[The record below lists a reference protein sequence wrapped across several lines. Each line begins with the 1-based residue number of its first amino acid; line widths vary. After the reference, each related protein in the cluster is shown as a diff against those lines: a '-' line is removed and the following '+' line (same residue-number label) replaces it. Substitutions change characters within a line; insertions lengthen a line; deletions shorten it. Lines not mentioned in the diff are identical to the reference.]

1 MRRALRV
8 QYVCFP
14 SLLVFLLFT
23 AVLLTACGSS
33 NRSTSSNTGGT
44 PGGTNGGGTGS
55 GGGGGGGT
63 GGGTGSGQPTVAYVY
78 VGGNNFGGSA
88 LISGFNIT
96 ADAVAHPLPGSPYSG
111 PAGSVVTNGAYVFA
125 TDGTNIQTYTRN
137 SDGSLA
143 RGSSI
148 SGVVHND
155 SPTGS
160 GVGQLTLDSTGQN
173 LYVGEINFQGADND
187 AIAEFAIGSGGVLK
201 FLTNSTIN
209 VDFGSALTFSQDN
222 RFAYGQG
229 CYFINFDLFGLAR
242 QANGTLQS
250 FNDNAAIPLT
260 GNPNDTVC
268 PDSSSASA
276 NNFLALEASTVGTS
290 NSNNFLVTYRINS
303 DGTLAL
309 TPNPNVPVTIG
320 GVLAFDPSGNYLAL
334 AGIGGIQVFQLN
346 ASGILMPLG
355 SPQQTSVKFDA
366 ARWDNSGHLYA
377 VGNSA
382 LYVFNFAQGIL
393 TEAGS
398 PYPVSS
404 EGSLTVLP
412 GP

>member
-8 QYVCFP
+8 QCFRFP
-14 SLLVFLLFT
+14 SLLVILLFT

-33 NRSTSSNTGGT
+33 NNSSSPNTGGI
-44 PGGTNGGGTGS
+44 PGGTIGGGGTGGS
-55 GGGGGGGT
+55 GGT
-63 GGGTGSGQPTVAYVY
+63 GGGTGTGQATVAYVY
-78 VGGNNFGGSA
+78 VGGSNFGGSA

-96 ADAVAHPLPGSPYSG
+96 ADAVAHPLPRSPYSG

-137 SDGSLA
+137 ADGSLV
-143 RGSSI
+143 RGPSI
-148 SGVVHND
+148 SGVAHND
-155 SPTGS
+155 TPTGS
-160 GVGQLTLDSTGQN
+160 GVGPLTLDRTGQN
-173 LYVGEINFQGADND
+173 LYVGEINFQGAEND
-187 AIAEFAIGSGGVLK
+187 AIAQFAIVSGGVLN
-201 FLTNSTIN
+201 FLTNSAIN
-209 VDFGSALTFSQDN
+209 VDAASPLTFSQDN

-242 QANGTLQS
+242 QANGTLQF

-276 NNFLALEASTVGTS
+276 KNYLALEAGVVGTSNPNNFLA
-290 NSNNFLVTYRINS
+290 TYRINS
-303 DGTLAL
+303 DGTLSL
-309 TPNPNVPVTIG
+309 VPNSNVPVTIG
-320 GVLAFDPSGNYLAL
+320 GVLAFDPSGNYVAL
-334 AGIGGIQVFQLN
+334 AGSGGIQVFQLN
-346 ASGILMPLG
+346 ANGIPAPLG
-355 SPQQTSVKFDA
+355 MPQQTSVKFDA

-377 VGNSA
+377 IGNSG

-412 GP
+412 LP